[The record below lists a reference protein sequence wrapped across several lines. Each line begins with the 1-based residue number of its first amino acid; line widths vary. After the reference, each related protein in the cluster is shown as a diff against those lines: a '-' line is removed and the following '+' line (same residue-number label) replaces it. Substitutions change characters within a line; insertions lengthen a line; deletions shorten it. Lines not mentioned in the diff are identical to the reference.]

1 MTTSD
6 KVLLAVLVI
15 FAILA
20 WLFPLIAG
28 IYMEEQERKK
38 RGEPDNSKARYD
50 ERQKLIRLEAG
61 NHALYA
67 LGAYMLLWL
76 ILEYLDMLRWEARTV
91 TLLSAGVLLALLV
104 WSGECIL
111 RGAMLGFNQRRNESG
126 QIIMYFSLGLC
137 WTVIG
142 GSNLEAM
149 SGSLGAMQLLMGGSF
164 FILGIL
170 MLYARHKRQQLE
182 RYPDAGDGET

>member
-6 KVLLAVLVI
+6 KVLLAVLVV

-28 IYMEEQERKK
+28 LYMEEQERKK

-76 ILEYLDMLRWEARTV
+76 VLEYLDVLRWEARTV

-111 RGAMLGFNQRRNESG
+111 DHHRRLESG
-126 QIIMYFSLGLC
+126 GHVRFF
-137 WTVIG
+137 
-142 GSNLEAM
+142 GSDAAADGRQLSHPWHTDA
-149 SGSLGAMQLLMGGSF
+149 LRAAQAAAAGA
-164 FILGIL
+164 
-170 MLYARHKRQQLE
+170 
-182 RYPDAGDGET
+182 PAGRRGR